1 MTVSFIQLK
10 FSVTP
15 NGILHKVK
23 WKYSHYWNTQ
33 VKQYDH
39 HIKSLRHW
47 CFWTV
52 VLEKTLE
59 SPLDCKEIQLVHP
72 KGDQSWI
79 FIWRT
84 DAEAE
89 APIFWPPD
97 LKRWPTGKDPDA
109 GRDWKYKEKRQ
120 QRMRWLDSII
130 NSIDMN
136 LSKLQEMME
145 NRGDSGATVH
155 RVSQSRTW

>member
-89 APIFWPPD
+89 APILKPPD
-97 LKRWPTGKDPDA
+97 GKNWLARKDPDA
-109 GRDWKYKEKRQ
+109 GKDWRQ
-120 QRMRWLDSII
+120 EEEGTTEGEMVGWHHWL
-130 NSIDMN
+130 
-136 LSKLQEMME
+136 
-145 NRGDSGATVH
+145 SGH
-155 RVSQSRTW
+155 EFEQSLGISDGQGSLACCNP